1 MREFVLLPEELKILL
16 EMARLLPPHYDCFH
30 AISAIKTTYL
40 VPPCVTRYLARSPPS
55 PPHHLHLADRMYLE
69 SLLEDGDLI
78 EPSYPVHKT
87 AKREITKAI
96 NYLDSK
102 ADYWQR
108 YKPIYAR
115 VGDRG
120 VEKKRATGEELALQV
135 REG

>member
-1 MREFVLLPEELKILL
+1 MIVFTQYRQLKPLILFHHASRATLL
-16 EMARLLPPHYDCFH
+16 ALPPPLPITSTWQIVCTW
-30 AISAIKTTYL
+30 SR
-40 VPPCVTRYLARSPPS
+40 C
-55 PPHHLHLADRMYLE
+55 
-69 SLLEDGDLI
+69 LEDGDLI